1 MMHVFYFFFEKIMH
15 VLLREPNQLNLM
27 SNPFFLESFNLAMAY
42 APDDS
47 SLSLNY
53 NDACVLFFL

>member
-1 MMHVFYFFFEKIMH
+1 MH

-27 SNPFFLESFNLAMAY
+27 SNPFFFFLENFNLAMAS

>member
-1 MMHVFYFFFEKIMH
+1 M
-15 VLLREPNQLNLM
+15 LLREPNQLNLM
-27 SNPFFLESFNLAMAY
+27 SNPSFFLESFNLAMAS

-53 NDACVLFFL
+53 NDACVLFFLWEDNACVIKRA